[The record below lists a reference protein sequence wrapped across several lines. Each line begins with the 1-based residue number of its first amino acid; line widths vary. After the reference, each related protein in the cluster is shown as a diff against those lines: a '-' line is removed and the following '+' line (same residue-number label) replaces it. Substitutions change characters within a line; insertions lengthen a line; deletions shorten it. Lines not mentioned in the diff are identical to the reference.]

1 MSASAAHR
9 ATGASAHRATPA
21 SFAPAFAAALVQRIR
36 PTLRDGLRGAPLA
49 GARAGARAVTTTR
62 APRTRLAHAR
72 LGAPAVGAAPVRF
85 ADTRLARAVVVAL
98 LAMVVASGL
107 VMLIGQQA
115 SAAPVA
121 PTSPTAP
128 AQPGTGTGSTGGTG
142 STEGTTGTVPGET
155 PDFTESDQTVT
166 DGTGTGGLNIDIN
179 GPDGAPSQAIVT
191 LLGITLLSVAPAL
204 LLMMTSFTKIFVVLA
219 MTRNALALP
228 SIPPNQVLAGLA
240 LFLSL
245 FIMAPILGHI
255 NDDAVQP
262 YLNGQLD
269 FQGAIDAGAAP
280 LREFML
286 AHTREEDLALMTRS
300 ADQPNPSSQADVP
313 MLTLIPSFMISELRA
328 AFIIGFVIFI
338 PFLVIDLVVSAALMS
353 MGMMMLPPVMIS
365 LPFKILLFVL
375 VDGWGL
381 IITSLI
387 ESYQVA
393 A

>member
-1 MSASAAHR
+1 MTLRAPSAR
-9 ATGASAHRATPA
+9 TTRA
-21 SFAPAFAAALVQRIR
+21 SFVTAIARLVG
-36 PTLRDGLRGAPLA
+36 PTVRDGLHGRATTGRHSTARVAPLA
-49 GARAGARAVTTTR
+49 DRR
-62 APRTRLAHAR
+62 RLARHA
-72 LGAPAVGAAPVRF
+72 LGAAPVGAAPLRF
-85 ADTRLARAVVVAL
+85 ADTRLARTIVVAL
-98 LAMVVASGL
+98 LAMIVASGL
-107 VMLIGQQA
+107 IMLIGQTA
-115 SAAPVA
+115 LAAPVE
-121 PTSPTAP
+121 PTAP
-128 AQPGTGTGSTGGTG
+128 TAPVDPGTDAPGTEGSTG
-142 STEGTTGTVPGET
+142 TTPT
-155 PDFTESDQTVT
+155 DFTDDDQTEP
-166 DGTGTGGLNIDIN
+166 DGGGTGGLNIDIN
-179 GPDGAPSQAIVT
+179 GPDGAPSTAVVT

-245 FIMAPILGHI
+245 FIMAPILEHI
-255 NDDAVQP
+255 NVDAVQP
-262 YLNGQLD
+262 YLDGTID
-269 FQGAIDAGAAP
+269 FPAAVDAGSAP

-286 AHTREEDLALMTRS
+286 AHTRQEDLALMTRS
-300 ADQPNPSSQADVP
+300 ADQPNPDSQADVP

-387 ESYQVA
+387 ESYQVTA
-393 A
+393 